1 MEEADFGM
9 DAVHIGKETVISI
22 HFEEKFSVVQFGHID
37 TFTFK
42 GTAPGGRLFCDTG
55 IGEE

>member
-1 MEEADFGM
+1 M

-37 TFTFK
+37 TVHIQRK
-42 GTAPGGRLFCDTG
+42 GSGWPFFFEIRVLEKSYRLM
-55 IGEE
+55 